1 MTAQAAPTP
10 NRELPPLLKLL
21 LEMGPLVTFFLVNS
35 FGDRLFG
42 GAADQRI
49 FWATGVFMAAVT
61 LSLAIT
67 YALVR
72 KLPVMPLVSTVMIL
86 VFGGLT
92 LALNDELF
100 IKLKPTIVNTLFGV
114 TLLVAGLM
122 GKNLLKIV
130 LDSVF
135 ELSEEGWRVLTYRWA
150 FFFFFL
156 AIVNEV
162 IWRTQ
167 STDFW
172 VAFKVWGIMP
182 ITIAFALAQAPL
194 LMRHDISK
202 AKADEGG
209 R

>member
-1 MTAQAAPTP
+1 MTVQAAPTP
-10 NRELPPLLKLL
+10 KRELPALLKLV

-35 FGDRLFG
+35 YGDRLFG
-42 GAADQRI
+42 GPADQRI
-49 FWATGVFMAAVT
+49 FWATGVFMVAVT

-72 KLPVMPLVSTVMIL
+72 KLPVMPVVSTMMIL

-92 LALNDELF
+92 LALHDDLF

-114 TLLVAGLM
+114 TLMVAGLM

-135 ELSEEGWRVLTYRWA
+135 ELTEEGWRVLTFRWA

-156 AIVNEV
+156 AIVNELV
-162 IWRTQ
+162 WRTQ
-167 STDFW
+167 TTDLW

-202 AKADEGG
+202 SEAGEGG